1 VARSHRRF
9 CSNAC
14 KTKAHRNKQDRA
26 RQLFTVEKKTFEEI
40 AKELD
45 SDVATVRRWIT
56 GIKE

>member
-26 RQLFTVEKKTFEEI
+26 RQLFTVKNMTFEEI
-40 AKELD
+40 AGELD
-45 SDVATVRRWIT
+45 SDVATVKRWIT